1 MDEKRKIGSS
11 LKVTP
16 VGLGCMGFSHAYGAP
31 TERKEAVR
39 MIRRAYEMGYD
50 FFDTAECYTGVNADG
65 TISYNEE
72 LVGEALRD
80 VRERVTI
87 ATKFGVQHSPKG
99 LLMDSRPE
107 TIRKS
112 VEGSLK
118 RLGVETIDLYYQ
130 HRIDPK
136 IEPETVAEV
145 MKELIVEGK
154 IRAWGI
160 SEATEDYLRRA
171 HAVCSVSAIQNRYS
185 MLAREHEKIFPVL
198 EELGIAY
205 VAFSPLGNGFLTG
218 QYTAAS
224 TFETGLD
231 YRAHMPQYTEEGF
244 KAAEKL
250 MMLLEEMAVQKE
262 ASARNGRQQQDCIS
276 GGVGMNDE
284 TKLRQLYED
293 MYAAMV
299 AKDEAELDRVHDDSF
314 VLVHMTGMH
323 QVKKTYIRSILNG
336 TLNYYSAVTEDL
348 SVLVDGDTATMT
360 GKSRVNAA
368 VFGGGKHTWR
378 LQLFFHAKKTDDGW
392 NLTKAEAS
400 TW

>member
-1 MDEKRKIGSS
+1 MAEKRKIGNS
-11 LKVTP
+11 LEVTP

-31 TERKEAVR
+31 TARKEAVG
-39 MIRRAYEMGYD
+39 MIHRAYDMGYD
-50 FFDTAECYTGVNADG
+50 FFDTAECYTGVTADG
-65 TISYNEE
+65 SISYNEE

-80 VRERVTI
+80 VRNQVVI
-87 ATKFGVQHSPKG
+87 ATKFGVQHSRAG
-99 LLMDSRPE
+99 LQMDSRPE

-112 VEGSLK
+112 LEGSLK

-130 HRIDPK
+130 HRIDPE

-145 MKELIVEGK
+145 MKELIAEGK

-171 HAVCSVSAIQNRYS
+171 HAVCPVSAIQNRYS

-224 TFETGLD
+224 TFEAGLD

-250 MMLLEEMAVQKE
+250 MKLLERIAAQKE
-262 ASARNGRQQQDCIS
+262 ATKGQIS
-276 GGVGMNDE
+276 LAWMLCKKPYIIPIPGSRKESRIQENLG
-284 TKLRQLYED
+284 
-293 MYAAMV
+293 
-299 AKDEAELDRVHDDSF
+299 AKDVVLSKEEIRKMDELLDQMILPVYGQNR
-314 VLVHMTGMH
+314 T
-323 QVKKTYIRSILNG
+323 KK
-336 TLNYYSAVTEDL
+336 
-348 SVLVDGDTATMT
+348 
-360 GKSRVNAA
+360 
-368 VFGGGKHTWR
+368 
-378 LQLFFHAKKTDDGW
+378 
-392 NLTKAEAS
+392 
-400 TW
+400 